1 MSELDKYIGDVV
13 KNIED
18 DRAVTRQLLDDVIQY
33 LSKDEEH
40 HKFVG
45 QVAAKYV
52 ETLQRSNE
60 QLVKVAGLIQ
70 KKDNSQD
77 GLTQQ
82 DRDEI
87 FNILQDDSNNKRE
100 EIN

>member
-1 MSELDKYIGDVV
+1 MSELNKYINDVV

-18 DRAVTRQLLDDVIQY
+18 DRAVTRHLLDDVIQY
-33 LSKDEEH
+33 LAKDEEH